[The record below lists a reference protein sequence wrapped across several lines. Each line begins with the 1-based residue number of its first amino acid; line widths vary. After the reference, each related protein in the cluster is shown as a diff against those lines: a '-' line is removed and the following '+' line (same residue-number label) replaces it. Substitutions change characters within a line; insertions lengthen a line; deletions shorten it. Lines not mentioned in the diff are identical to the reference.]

1 MNPWAIVTSNQC
13 HYNLQYS
20 FPYYNFARGG
30 KWNWNKQQF
39 KIIVF
44 ALKLTGTES
53 TLQEESKGSKYLN
66 GQSKGSLVKK
76 LIKKKA
82 SSCCSKKI
90 LYKRLPVLNFI
101 RNYNLDFFISDMLA
115 GLTVGLT
122 AVPQG
127 IAYAVV
133 AGLEPQ
139 VTTWFWLFFM
149 KNMIH
154 GSILLKRFLWLFTV
168 RTLFRI
174 HGLLYVLHFRK
185 REGHHNWTDCDYGSY
200 SSKERRSLQQRFCS
214 LTVLSGRLHYFALRC
229 FSIRWV

>member
-13 HYNLQYS
+13 HYNLQYW

-149 KNMIH
+149 NAGFDSFKKVSLTFYSTD
-154 GSILLKRFLWLFTV
+154 SIPDSWVALCTSFSEAWRTSQLDRLRLWL
-168 RTLFRI
+168 L
-174 HGLLYVLHFRK
+174 
-185 REGHHNWTDCDYGSY
+185 
-200 SSKERRSLQQRFCS
+200 
-214 LTVLSGRLHYFALRC
+214 
-229 FSIRWV
+229 